1 MESHL
6 VHNDWYVLMGDLLV
20 PQVVAVVEGDP
31 LNVVL
36 PSRSLPLGAD
46 QDVQTPVIEVTHQ
59 DRVLVE
65 ALGHRQ
71 VLAVL
76 PDEHVLELL
85 EVDVLNGGTVRSL
98 ITKMT
103 I

>member
-1 MESHL
+1 M
-6 VHNDWYVLMGDLLV
+6 
-20 PQVVAVVEGDP
+20 
-31 LNVVL
+31 
-36 PSRSLPLGAD
+36 
-46 QDVQTPVIEVTHQ
+46 
-59 DRVLVE
+59 LVE

-85 EVDVLNGGTVRSL
+85 EVYVLNGGAVRSL

-103 I
+103 V